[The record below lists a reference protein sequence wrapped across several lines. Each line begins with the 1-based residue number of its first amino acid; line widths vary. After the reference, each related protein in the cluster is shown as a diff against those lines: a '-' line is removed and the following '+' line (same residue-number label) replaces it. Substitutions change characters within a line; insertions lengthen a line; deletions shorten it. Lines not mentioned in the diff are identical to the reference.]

1 MKKIFTTVTLLAG
14 LFAGS
19 VNAAICSGDIQY
31 GSDNLVPI
39 TVDTDSMVE
48 GTKPGE
54 FIHETRFAPVY
65 RTVLLVSDDG
75 HNADMYVVNKDAGTY
90 IGEALDMVCH

>member
-1 MKKIFTTVTLLAG
+1 MKKLFTTVTLLAG

-19 VNAAICSGDIQY
+19 VNAAVCSGEIQY
-31 GSDNLVPI
+31 ANSTASV
-39 TVDTDSMVE
+39 TVDTDNLVE
-48 GTKPGE
+48 GATPNE
-54 FIHETRFAPVY
+54 YVHETRFAPVY

-75 HNADMYVVNKDAGTY
+75 HSADMFVINKSAGTT